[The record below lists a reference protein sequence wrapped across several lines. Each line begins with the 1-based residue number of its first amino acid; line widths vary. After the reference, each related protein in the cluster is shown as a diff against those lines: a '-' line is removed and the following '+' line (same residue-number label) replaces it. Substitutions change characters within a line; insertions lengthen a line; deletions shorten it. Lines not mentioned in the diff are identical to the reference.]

1 MVEVR
6 VNLVSGNLQV
16 DHLLTDFFTVG
27 KPLNPSGPQYLGM
40 IIPSHPTYRVQ
51 RANWI
56 MYIEHTLCCASV
68 SYDDCVVW

>member
-40 IIPSHPTYRVQ
+40 IIPSAPNLQSSKSKLDHVY
-51 RANWI
+51 
-56 MYIEHTLCCASV
+56 
-68 SYDDCVVW
+68 